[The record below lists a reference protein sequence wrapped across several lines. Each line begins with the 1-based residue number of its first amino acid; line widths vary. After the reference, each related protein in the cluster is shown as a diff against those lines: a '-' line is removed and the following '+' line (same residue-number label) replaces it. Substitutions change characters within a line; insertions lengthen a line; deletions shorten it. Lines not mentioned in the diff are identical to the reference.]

1 MVGTKH
7 GVALSGGGLQ
17 EKWSDAQ
24 DLAKTNHNAGKT
36 SLNLLSTAFTFKD
49 RDISLQ
55 EHNSWKRKCPL
66 YFNEL
71 RRQSH
76 HH

>member
-24 DLAKTNHNAGKT
+24 DLAKTNHKAGTKI
-36 SLNLLSTAFTFKD
+36 LNLLSTAFTFKD
-49 RDISLQ
+49 RDHLPSRTQFMEMKMSAI
-55 EHNSWKRKCPL
+55 
-66 YFNEL
+66 F
-71 RRQSH
+71 
-76 HH
+76 